1 MNIVFGT
8 VYYSKAKKYARHF
21 LSSLEGQ
28 TTNNFTLLVINDSS
42 DKTEEIFENRRFK
55 FFIKTVEAQRRGSA
69 AVLRGILIR
78 EAYRLK
84 ADILILGDMD
94 DCFSPNRVEESARLI
109 NSYDFLYNN
118 IILMDRHG
126 KIISNNTFAKKAL
139 WEVNNHKDILNKNMI
154 GLSSLC
160 LNLRKLNLRNIRIP
174 DGIIAVDWWLVTRL
188 LLSGKKGIFLKNA
201 FTYYRQHEDNFI
213 GAGSVLNDGLLKKG
227 LESKIRHYRYF
238 SRLGYKDYSERLN
251 QMRRLR
257 RSLGDPF
264 QRKEYISLVNRK
276 FSKER
281 PVWWE
286 NILTLEE
293 AGM

>member
-8 VYYSKAKKYARHF
+8 VYYSKAKKYAKQF

-28 TTNNFTLLVINDSS
+28 TTNNFTLLVINDSN
-42 DKTEEIFENRRFK
+42 DKAEEIFESRRFK
-55 FFIKTVEAQRRGSA
+55 FSIKTVQARRRSSA
-69 AVLRGILIR
+69 AVLRGLLIR
-78 EAYRLK
+78 KACKLK
-84 ADILILGDMD
+84 ADILILGDID
-94 DCFSPNRVEESARLI
+94 DCFSPNRVEESARFI

-118 IILMDRHG
+118 IILMDNRG
-126 KIISNNTFAKKAL
+126 KIISNNIFAKKASF
-139 WEVNNHKDILNKNMI
+139 EVNNYKDILNKNMI
-154 GLSSLC
+154 GLGSLC

-174 DGIIAVDWWLVTRL
+174 AGIISVDWWLVTRL

-201 FTYYRQHEDNFI
+201 LTYYRQHEDNHI
-213 GAGSVLNDGLLKKG
+213 GAGKILNDGLLKKG

-238 SRLGYKDYSERLN
+238 SRLGYKDYSKRLN

-257 RSLGDPF
+257 RSLNDPF
-264 QRKEYISLVNRK
+264 RRKEYISLVNRK
-276 FSKER
+276 FRKER

-293 AGM
+293 VGR